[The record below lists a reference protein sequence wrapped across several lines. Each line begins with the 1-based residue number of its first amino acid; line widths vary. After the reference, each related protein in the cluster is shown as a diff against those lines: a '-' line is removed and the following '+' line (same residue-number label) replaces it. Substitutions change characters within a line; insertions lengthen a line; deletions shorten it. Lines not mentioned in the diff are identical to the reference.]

1 MVRLLQLVKFNCD
14 TFHSPR
20 IGFSVASEY
29 RHNSAGVNNMLKKAD
44 LWLLAIV
51 VAIAMVFIIP
61 RLFNDHEDG
70 GGKQY
75 ARITVDGKL
84 FKEVELSDK
93 KQEVPIETKFGY
105 NLMTVFDGGIEM
117 TDADC
122 PDKLCLTFGHVKNIG
137 QTIVCLPNRVM
148 VEIIGDNGAGG
159 EIDGVAS

>member
-1 MVRLLQLVKFNCD
+1 
-14 TFHSPR
+14 
-20 IGFSVASEY
+20 
-29 RHNSAGVNNMLKKAD
+29 MLKKAD

-61 RLFNDHEDG
+61 LLFNDHEDE

-84 FKEVELSDK
+84 YKLVELTDE

-105 NLMTVFDGGIEM
+105 NLLTSFDGGIEM

-122 PDKLCLTFGHVKNIG
+122 PDKLCLTFGHVSNIG

-148 VEIIGDNGAGG
+148 VEIVGDKGAGG